1 LTIVFYVDKQGFL
14 FSGTVSMSGFG
25 QDKQWFIT
33 SHKMVP
39 VIVCADFQV
48 ITMNHGIRTAIKEA
62 AP

>member
-1 LTIVFYVDKQGFL
+1 MSIDRYIL
-14 FSGTVSMSGFG
+14 FSGVVSMNRFG

-48 ITMNHGIRTAIKEA
+48 LTMNIGTRLAIKEA

>member
-1 LTIVFYVDKQGFL
+1 MSINDSIL
-14 FSGTVSMSGFG
+14 FSGAILMSRFG

-48 ITMNHGIRTAIKEA
+48 LTMNIGVRLVIKEA